1 MTFDALIHKA
11 KMIKKYFWFILITS
25 FSVLAQSNESANVK
39 IEALRKRLSAHYQ
52 NDAEKQKAVA
62 FLTDNIEIQQSQN
75 YRWVDANGKKVPF
88 NELIYSNS
96 ELAAQAFKK
105 LKDSIKVKPQ
115 TYTLEDIEAVTPE
128 LLIKNIDLAF
138 DSWRNNPWSKSYNF
152 NTFCEYILP
161 YRSLIE
167 PLEDWREDYRFLVSS
182 TSASV
187 ENNNLPADVGTSV
200 LSSLKNFKFLESR
213 PDPIPFLSPKQLLF
227 RREGSCNDL
236 ANLAI
241 LACRSVG
248 LAVTFDFTPFYGA
261 SSNKHFWN
269 TLITENGDHIP
280 FNGISSD
287 NPEGL
292 PYNYKPTQKRLAKVY
307 RKTYSIQQN
316 SLANFE
322 LSSNIPDGFL
332 KEKNVLDV
340 TEEYVTTG
348 KISFS
353 IPATN
358 PASIGYMNVF
368 NLGNWQ
374 TVDWTK
380 KIENNLEFKNLGIN
394 IVYLPSFYQPESKR
408 MQYEA
413 YPILLDS
420 DNNQILLKPNYERT
434 FSFDISRDITKKG
447 PTRDFNSFEV
457 FENEIFSLLVWDN
470 GWKKIET
477 ATAKDKTIHFT
488 KIPDNGLFLL
498 LCKKSNGY
506 ERIFRINS
514 ETRQIE
520 WY

>member
-1 MTFDALIHKA
+1 
-11 KMIKKYFWFILITS
+11 MIKIKIFLCSILIA
-25 FSVLAQSNESANVK
+25 SVNLVAQTNESDKLK
-39 IEALRKRLSAHYQ
+39 IKALRTLLAVHYQ
-52 NDAEKQKAVA
+52 SDAEKQKAAA
-62 FLTDNIEIQQSQN
+62 FLIDNLDIHASQN
-75 YRWVDANGKKVPF
+75 YNWIDHAGKKVPF
-88 NELIYSNS
+88 NELDYANS
-96 ELAAQAFKK
+96 EMAVQAFKK
-105 LKDSIKVKPQ
+105 LNDSIKIKPQ
-115 TYTLEDIEAVTPE
+115 TYELKDSEALTPE

-138 DSWRNNPWSKSYNF
+138 DAWRNNPWSKAYDF
-152 NTFCEYILP
+152 ATFCEYILP
-161 YRSLIE
+161 YRSLTE
-167 PLEDWREDYRFLVSS
+167 PLEDWREDYQFLVSS
-182 TSASV
+182 VSTKV
-187 ENNNLPADVGTSV
+187 ENNNMPIEVGTSV

-269 TLITENGDHIP
+269 TIITEKGEHIP

-316 SLANFE
+316 SLANIE
-322 LSSNIPDGFL
+322 LSGNIPDGFL

-340 TEEYVTTG
+340 TDEYVTTG
-348 KISFS
+348 KIS
-353 IPATN
+353 IAIQQTN
-358 PASIGYMNVF
+358 PATIGYLNVF
-368 NLGNWQ
+368 NLGSWR
-374 TVDWTK
+374 TIDWAK
-380 KIENNLEFKNLGIN
+380 KTANSCEFKNLGIN
-394 IVYLPSFYQPESKR
+394 IVYLPSFYQPETKKR
-408 MQYEA
+408 TYET

-420 DNNQILLKPNYERT
+420 DKNQIVLKPNYERT
-434 FSFDISRDITKKG
+434 FSFDITRDIKIKG
-447 PTRDFNSFEV
+447 PTKDFNSFEV
-457 FENEIFSLLVWDN
+457 FENEIFNLLVWDN

-477 ATAKDKTIHFT
+477 ATAQNKAIHFT

-506 ERIFRINS
+506 ERIFRINT